1 MVRTHTVG
9 ELQFAYLGSAQLSRL
24 ASIDYTANTYAVNSQ
39 CTPVTTKCKMGYIED
54 GVGARYD
61 CPFEFAG
68 TAYTNVGAAN
78 SVTMSY
84 FTDSSG
90 QNNDTDSGFVSNP
103 YYYAAVAVVNMRNPP
118 SPALMNDP
126 EIVGG
131 MHGGSTII
139 AVWCN
144 ATVYDLEYTTVN
156 GTITRFIT
164 KLSNDTITKLL
175 QATQRRTEVGDANLV
190 QAASVAGLGGTAQ
203 SISDQFALSY
213 SETALA
219 VASGAFEPRAATES
233 QLRTQILVARVPK
246 APLGFLVL
254 MNLLLAVLGIVL
266 ALIAWKSVQHGD
278 TGEIQ
283 ARLSIPAMVASHF
296 ECARVCAPVKKV
308 EDMFEESHGELG
320 PRIGFLKTAEGAWVF
335 DRQPARS
342 R

>member
-1 MVRTHTVG
+1 MMVRTHTIG
-9 ELQFAYLGSAQLSRL
+9 KLQFAYLGSGQLSRL
-24 ASIDYTANTYAVNSQ
+24 ASMDYTANTYAVNSQ
-39 CTPVTTKCKMGYIED
+39 CTPVTTECKMGYIEN
-54 GVGARYD
+54 GVGALYD

-84 FTDSSG
+84 FTNSSG
-90 QNNDTDSGFVSNP
+90 QNNDTDSGSIGNP
-103 YYYAAVAVVNMRNPP
+103 YYYAAVAVVNVRNPAD
-118 SPALMNDP
+118 PALMNDP

-131 MHGGSTII
+131 IHGGSII

-175 QATQRRTEVGDANLV
+175 QATQRRTGVGDANLI
-190 QAASVAGLGGTAQ
+190 QAVSVAGLGSTAQ
-203 SISDQFALSY
+203 YISDQFALSY

-219 VASGAFEPRAATES
+219 AASSTFEPRAATES

-246 APLGFLVL
+246 APLEFLVL

-266 ALIAWKSVQHGD
+266 AVIAWKSVQHGD

-296 ECARVCAPVKKV
+296 ECARVRAPVKKV

-320 PRIGFLKTAEGAWVF
+320 PRSGFLKTAEGAWVF
-335 DRQPARS
+335 DTSSLP
-342 R
+342 

>member
-1 MVRTHTVG
+1 MVRTHAVG
-9 ELQFAYLGSAQLSRL
+9 ELQFAYLGNAQLSRL

-39 CTPVTTKCKMGYIED
+39 CTPVTTECKVGYSEA
-54 GVGARYD
+54 GVGAKYE

-68 TAYTNVGAAN
+68 TAYTNAGAAN

-90 QNNDTDSGFVSNP
+90 QNNDTDSGSMSNP
-103 YYYAAVAVVNMRNPP
+103 YYYAAVAVVNMRNTP
-118 SPALMNDP
+118 SPALINDP

-144 ATVYDLEYTTVN
+144 ATVYDLQYTTVN
-156 GTITRFIT
+156 GTITRFIAE
-164 KLSNDTITKLL
+164 LSNGTITKLL
-175 QATQRRTEVGDANLV
+175 QSTQRRTEVGDANLV
-190 QAASVAGLGGTAQ
+190 QAASVAGLGNTSQ

-233 QLRTQILVARVPK
+233 QLRTHILVARVPK

-266 ALIAWKSVQHGD
+266 AIIAWKSLQYCD

-296 ECARVCAPVKKV
+296 EYTRVRAPVEKV

-335 DRQPARS
+335 NTWNLG
-342 R
+342 